1 VVTDR
6 DGLEAA
12 VNAVGWPMPGEVK
25 VFDNDHRDD
34 ALAWLAGS

>member
-1 VVTDR
+1 MVTDR